1 MNAILGMAELLEE
14 TPLNREQKKFLSIMR
29 NNGDVLMLLINDILD
44 LAKVEAGR
52 LVLER
57 VDFDLESLTDKTV
70 ETLGVRAHAKG
81 LELAVHLMPDVPR
94 QLAGDPLRMRQ
105 ILNNLIGNAIK
116 FTETG
121 QVLLTVERDPTG
133 DGPGALLFTV
143 SDTGIGIAAEKLDAV
158 FSDFTQADSST
169 TRHYGG
175 SGLGLAI
182 AKRLVGLMNGRIWIE
197 SKLGTGSAFYF
208 TVRFEIGS
216 TPLALESSTVALM
229 LSGIR
234 ALVVDDNGTNRL
246 ILREMLTSRGAD
258 VSEAE
263 DGPQGLGLLERARLS
278 GRPFK
283 LLLLDCRMPGMDG
296 FQVAD
301 RIKSTGYDGMPILM
315 LTSDDL
321 KIELARVGQLGLD
334 AYLVKPVRRLELFE
348 AIAAAMARRNGDF
361 RSVAERPADQ
371 PTGAAESP
379 RRPLHILLA
388 EDSRD
393 NRILIRAYLKN
404 SRARIDEAENGLI
417 AVAKAQAE
425 KYDLVLMDIQMPE
438 MDGLEA
444 MRRIRQ
450 RERQDSAERVPIIA
464 LTASALESDVRRSL
478 DAGADL
484 HVSKPIKKAT
494 LLAAIESVMLVSS
507 ESAEAPAE
515 RDQKAEEA
523 QTDPQASVVA

>member
-1 MNAILGMAELLEE
+1 MSHEIRTPMNAILGMAELLEE

-216 TPLALESSTVALM
+216 T
-229 LSGIR
+229 
-234 ALVVDDNGTNRL
+234 
-246 ILREMLTSRGAD
+246 
-258 VSEAE
+258 
-263 DGPQGLGLLERARLS
+263 
-278 GRPFK
+278 
-283 LLLLDCRMPGMDG
+283 
-296 FQVAD
+296 
-301 RIKSTGYDGMPILM
+301 
-315 LTSDDL
+315 
-321 KIELARVGQLGLD
+321 
-334 AYLVKPVRRLELFE
+334 
-348 AIAAAMARRNGDF
+348 
-361 RSVAERPADQ
+361 
-371 PTGAAESP
+371 
-379 RRPLHILLA
+379 
-388 EDSRD
+388 
-393 NRILIRAYLKN
+393 
-404 SRARIDEAENGLI
+404 
-417 AVAKAQAE
+417 
-425 KYDLVLMDIQMPE
+425 
-438 MDGLEA
+438 
-444 MRRIRQ
+444 
-450 RERQDSAERVPIIA
+450 
-464 LTASALESDVRRSL
+464 
-478 DAGADL
+478 
-484 HVSKPIKKAT
+484 
-494 LLAAIESVMLVSS
+494 
-507 ESAEAPAE
+507 
-515 RDQKAEEA
+515 
-523 QTDPQASVVA
+523 

>member
-1 MNAILGMAELLEE
+1 MSHEIRTPMNAILGMAELLEE

-70 ETLGVRAHAKG
+70 ETLGVRAHAKD

-197 SKLGTGSAFYF
+197 SKLGTGSAFQF
-208 TVRFEIGS
+208 SARFEI
-216 TPLALESSTVALM
+216 TNAPLALEPSTEALM
-229 LSGIR
+229 LSGVR
-234 ALVVDDNGTNRL
+234 APGRCS
-246 ILREMLTSRGAD
+246 LRPR
-258 VSEAE
+258 
-263 DGPQGLGLLERARLS
+263 
-278 GRPFK
+278 
-283 LLLLDCRMPGMDG
+283 LLLLGYLDLEL
-296 FQVAD
+296 
-301 RIKSTGYDGMPILM
+301 ILLTGGVR
-315 LTSDDL
+315 
-321 KIELARVGQLGLD
+321 A
-334 AYLVKPVRRLELFE
+334 VRRGDVDRHGSRRLF
-348 AIAAAMARRNGDF
+348 G
-361 RSVAERPADQ
+361 
-371 PTGAAESP
+371 
-379 RRPLHILLA
+379 
-388 EDSRD
+388 
-393 NRILIRAYLKN
+393 
-404 SRARIDEAENGLI
+404 
-417 AVAKAQAE
+417 
-425 KYDLVLMDIQMPE
+425 
-438 MDGLEA
+438 
-444 MRRIRQ
+444 
-450 RERQDSAERVPIIA
+450 
-464 LTASALESDVRRSL
+464 
-478 DAGADL
+478 
-484 HVSKPIKKAT
+484 
-494 LLAAIESVMLVSS
+494 
-507 ESAEAPAE
+507 
-515 RDQKAEEA
+515 
-523 QTDPQASVVA
+523 